1 MFVKRICNFYLVSDL
16 AVGFRL
22 FMLRGNIAKF
32 YSSKYIK
39 VYIFSFFPVV
49 IPTFALISLHFCIT
63 FHSFGFSCHF
73 CRIYSGCNFRVFPT
87 GYVCSLGLQHLAS
100 RALQTLVKETL
111 ALSNINCYRVLIA
124 TLEQVTACQI
134 SVRVHSRDFL
144 VIFGFVFAFVL
155 FKLNFYAFL
164 LLL

>member
-32 YSSKYIK
+32 YSSKYIQ

-63 FHSFGFSCHF
+63 FHSFGFSCLF
-73 CRIYSGCNFRVFPT
+73 CRILFR
-87 GYVCSLGLQHLAS
+87 LQLQRFS
-100 RALQTLVKETL
+100 NRLYLQLRVTALSKQCPLDFETL
-111 ALSNINCYRVLIA
+111 ELQNIHCYRVLIA
-124 TLEQVTACQI
+124 ALQQVTVCQI
-134 SVRVHSRDFL
+134 SVRVHS
-144 VIFGFVFAFVL
+144 
-155 FKLNFYAFL
+155 
-164 LLL
+164 

>member
-1 MFVKRICNFYLVSDL
+1 MFVKRIFNFYLVSDP

-49 IPTFALISLHFCIT
+49 IPTFSLISLHFCIT

-73 CRIYSGCNFRVFPT
+73 CRILFRLQLQSFSNRLCLQFRVTAFSKQS
-87 GYVCSLGLQHLAS
+87 SLDFG
-100 RALQTLVKETL
+100 E
-111 ALSNINCYRVLIA
+111 
-124 TLEQVTACQI
+124 
-134 SVRVHSRDFL
+134 RDF
-144 VIFGFVFAFVL
+144 GT
-155 FKLNFYAFL
+155 FKNQLLQSAYCDIGTSNCLLDKCQSTQSRFSCDFLDLYL
-164 LLL
+164 LLFCLN

>member
-1 MFVKRICNFYLVSDL
+1 MKFSSPSETTRLEVKLVVIFYWMFVKRICNFYLVSDL

-49 IPTFALISLHFCIT
+49 IPTFALIHCIFVSLFILLV
-63 FHSFGFSCHF
+63 FHAIFAVF
-73 CRIYSGCNFRVFPT
+73 YSGCNFRVFPT

-100 RALQTLVKETL
+100 RAL
-111 ALSNINCYRVLIA
+111 
-124 TLEQVTACQI
+124 
-134 SVRVHSRDFL
+134 
-144 VIFGFVFAFVL
+144 
-155 FKLNFYAFL
+155 
-164 LLL
+164 

>member
-100 RALQTLVKETL
+100 RALQTLE
-111 ALSNINCYRVLIA
+111 LSNINCYRVLIA
-124 TLEQVTACQI
+124 TLEQVTVYQI
-134 SVRVHSRDFL
+134 SVRVHKRDFL